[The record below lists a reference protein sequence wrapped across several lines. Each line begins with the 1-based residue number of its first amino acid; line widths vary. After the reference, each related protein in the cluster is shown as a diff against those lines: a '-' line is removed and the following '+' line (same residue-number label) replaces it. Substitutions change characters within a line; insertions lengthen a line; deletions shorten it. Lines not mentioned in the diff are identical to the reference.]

1 MKQKATNYK
10 ANNISL
16 ANRCETAL
24 WTEGRVYSSIQ
35 LLLVEAIKKM
45 EDSPLLCEVQSN
57 QCGRKCYYS
66 SVG

>member
-1 MKQKATNYK
+1 MKQKATSYK

-16 ANRCETAL
+16 ANRCETAF

-45 EDSPLLCEVQSN
+45 KIRHYYVKSN
-57 QCGRKCYYS
+57 PTNVEES
-66 SVG
+66 AIIAV